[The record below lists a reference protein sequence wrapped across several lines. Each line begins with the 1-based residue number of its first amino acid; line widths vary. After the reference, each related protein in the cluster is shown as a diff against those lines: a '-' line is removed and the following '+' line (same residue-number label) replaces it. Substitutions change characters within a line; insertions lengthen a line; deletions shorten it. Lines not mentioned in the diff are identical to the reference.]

1 MDEEGGSGMGP
12 EEFGETGLTAA
23 AGFDPTAPLTPSGNL
38 RRRQIF
44 SRFTESAAT
53 LAAVFAVGVL
63 GIVIYT
69 VLVRGAS
76 AINLDFFIKGAPEG
90 IGPAI
95 AGTALIVAIATVIAM
110 PIGVLIALY
119 MSEFAD
125 GEIGRRIAGAIK
137 LVLDL
142 MNGLPSIIIGLFV
155 FGLIIVPIHA
165 QAAYAASVALA
176 IIEVPLIARGSLEV
190 LALVP
195 NNLREAADALGVSR
209 WRAVLTVILPSAAG
223 GIVTS
228 SVLAVARAAGE
239 TAPLIFT
246 TSVYDPSTF
255 SFNPTEALPNIPV
268 TIFQLSEEANPESL
282 TRAWGASL
290 VLVAGILIASLSAR
304 ALLAR
309 SKARMSR

>member
-1 MDEEGGSGMGP
+1 MS
-12 EEFGETGLTAA
+12 
-23 AGFDPTAPLTPSGNL
+23 FDPTAPLTPSGNL
-38 RRRQIF
+38 RRRRVF
-44 SRFTESAAT
+44 SRVAESGAT
-53 LAAVFAVGVL
+53 IAAVLAVGVL
-63 GIVIYT
+63 TIVIYT
-69 VLVRGAS
+69 VVVRGAGALS
-76 AINLDFFIKGAPEG
+76 LDFLFKGAPEG

-95 AGTALIVAIATVIAM
+95 LGTLLIVLIATAIAM
-110 PIGVLIALY
+110 PLGVLIALY
-119 MSEFAD
+119 MSEFAS
-125 GEIGRRIAGAIK
+125 GAVGRRIAGAIK

-142 MNGLPSIIIGLFV
+142 LNGLPSIIIGLFV
-155 FGLIIVPIHA
+155 FGLMVVGHG

-195 NNLREAADALGVSR
+195 DNLREAADALGVSR
-209 WRAVLTVILPSAAG
+209 WRTVLTVILPDALG

-228 SVLAVARAAGE
+228 TVLAVARAAGE

-246 TSVYDPSTF
+246 TSVFDPSIF
-255 SFNPTEALPNIPV
+255 SFDPGQAVPNIPV

-290 VLVAGILIASLSAR
+290 VLVAGIMIASLSAR

-309 SKARMSR
+309 SKARISR